1 MTGESLE
8 FPHCKDRSAVTFSG
22 RAPHFPGARHAGE
35 GRHAVTGLSRLWMMV
50 ALACAAGTSLAGC
63 GPLVLGTAGGA
74 AVVASQERGF
84 SGFVSD
90 TEIRARINSLWLQ
103 HSIDMTNRIGL
114 TVDQGRVLLTGRAA
128 DAQMRL
134 DAVSLAWQADGVKEV
149 INEIQIDN
157 GSSIVDTAR
166 DTWISTQIRSR
177 ITFDANIHSQ
187 NYSIDTVDGVVYLMG
202 VASSQEE
209 LNNVLQHARSV
220 PNVQRVVSYV
230 RLLSNQN
237 LQG

>member
-22 RAPHFPGARHAGE
+22 RAPIPPGVGQAGE
-35 GRHAVTGLSRLWMMV
+35 GRHTVTGSSRLWTV
-50 ALACAAGTSLAGC
+50 FALACTAGVSLAGC
-63 GPLVLGTAGGA
+63 GPLVLGAAGGT
-74 AVVASQERGF
+74 AVVATQERGF
-84 SGFVSD
+84 GGFVSD
-90 TEIRARINSLWLQ
+90 TEIRARINSLWLH

-134 DAVSLAWQADGVKEV
+134 DAVRLAWQAQGVKEV
-149 INEIQIDN
+149 INEIQSDN
-157 GSSIVDTAR
+157 GSSIMDTAR

-177 ITFDANIHSQ
+177 ITFDVDIHSQ

-209 LNNVLQHARSV
+209 LDRALQHARSV

-230 RLLSNQN
+230 RLLPNPN
-237 LQG
+237 IQG

>member
-22 RAPHFPGARHAGE
+22 RAPHPPGARHAGE
-35 GRHAVTGLSRLWMMV
+35 GRHAVTGLSRLWTMF
-50 ALACAAGTSLAGC
+50 ALACAAGASLSGC

-103 HSIDMTNRIGL
+103 HSIDLTNRIGL

-134 DAVSLAWQADGVKEV
+134 DAVRLVWQAEGVKEV

-166 DTWISTQIRSR
+166 DTWISTQIRSH
-177 ITFDANIHSQ
+177 ITFDVDIHSQ

-209 LNNVLQHARSV
+209 LNRVLQHARSV

-230 RLLSNQN
+230 RLLSN

>member
-1 MTGESLE
+1 M
-8 FPHCKDRSAVTFSG
+8 
-22 RAPHFPGARHAGE
+22 
-35 GRHAVTGLSRLWMMV
+35 TGLSRLWTLT
-50 ALACAAGTSLAGC
+50 ALACTAGVSLAGC
-63 GPLVLGTAGGA
+63 APLVLGGAGGA
-74 AVVASQERGF
+74 AVVATQERGF

-103 HSIDMTNRIGL
+103 QSVDMTNRLSL

-128 DAQMRL
+128 DSQMRL
-134 DAVSLAWQADGVKEV
+134 DAVRLVWQVQGVKEV

-157 GSSIVDTAR
+157 GSSIMDTAR

-177 ITFDANIHSQ
+177 ITFDADIHSQ

-209 LNNVLQHARSV
+209 LDRVLQQARSV

-230 RLLSNQN
+230 RLLSN

>member
-1 MTGESLE
+1 MTGEGSE
-8 FPHCKDRSAVTFSG
+8 FPHCKLRSAVTFSG
-22 RAPHFPGARHAGE
+22 RAPHPPGAGRAGE
-35 GRHAVTGLSRLWMMV
+35 GRHAVTGSSRLGTLF
-50 ALACAAGTSLAGC
+50 ALACAGASLAGC
-63 GPLVLGTAGGA
+63 GPLLLGTAGGA

-84 SGFVSD
+84 GGFVSD

-128 DAQMRL
+128 DPQMRL
-134 DAVSLAWQADGVKEV
+134 DAVRLAWQAQGVKEV

-157 GSSIVDTAR
+157 GSSIVDSAR

-177 ITFDANIHSQ
+177 ITFDADIHSQ

-209 LNNVLQHARSV
+209 LDRTLQHARSV
-220 PNVQRVVSYV
+220 ANVQRVVSYV
-230 RLLSNQN
+230 RLLSN

>member
-1 MTGESLE
+1 MTGEGSE
-8 FPHCKDRSAVTFSG
+8 FPHCKRRSAVTFSG
-22 RAPHFPGARHAGE
+22 RAPHPPGARHAGE
-35 GRHAVTGLSRLWMMV
+35 GRHAVTGLSRLGTLF
-50 ALACAAGTSLAGC
+50 ALACTAGVSLAGC
-63 GPLVLGTAGGA
+63 GPLLLGTAGGA

-84 SGFVSD
+84 GGFVSD

-103 HSIDMTNRIGL
+103 HSVDMTNRIGL

-128 DAQMRL
+128 DPQMRL
-134 DAVSLAWQADGVKEV
+134 DAVRLAWQAQGVKEV

-166 DTWISTQIRSR
+166 DTWISTQLRSR
-177 ITFDANIHSQ
+177 ITFDADIHSQ

-202 VASSQEE
+202 VAASQEE
-209 LNNVLQHARSV
+209 LDRAIQHARSV

-230 RLLSNQN
+230 RLLSN